1 MLKRFRYQIAIFL
14 SVIGPG
20 LITANVDNDSGGI
33 FTYSQAGAK
42 YGYLPLWTLI
52 PITLLLIV
60 TQEMCSRMGAVTGK
74 GLSDLIREE
83 FGLRTTFFLMIA
95 LVLTNFT
102 NVIAEFA
109 GIASSL
115 ELFHISRYISVPICA
130 VAVWFLVVRGN
141 YRSVEKIFLFA
152 CCLYVTYIISAFLLK
167 PDWKEAAIYSVKP
180 ILMFDTDYITMLIAM
195 VGTSIAPWMQFYLQ
209 SAIVEKGITAK
220 EYVQSR
226 IEVVV
231 GCILTDVVA
240 FFIIVSCATAI
251 WAHGPKDINDA
262 ADAAVALKPF
272 GQYAYLLFS
281 AGLFNASFFAA
292 CILPLSTVFT
302 VCEGLG
308 FESGVDKRFHEA
320 PEFYW
325 LYTLLVVLGAAV
337 ILWPNFPLVKMILSS
352 QVLNGVLLPFVLI
365 YMVILINKKGLMK
378 EWTNS
383 AAYNAVAW
391 VSVAI
396 MIGLTLALASITVKQ
411 MMPQA
416 KAGAWKLSP
425 ARPGARRPQD
435 AKPRFRPSCVQSGR
449 SRIPHRASD
458 PPGRRHREIFGL
470 IPAGTCKR
478 PSSLKSFLRWWAEW
492 LASRSRRGWRAAR
505 SAAWRIPESRAC
517 RRVSGC
523 AAARSSRRDNSPGC
537 GIRRRW

>member
-1 MLKRFRYQIAIFL
+1 MAKRLRYQLAIFL
-14 SVIGPG
+14 SVVGPG

-33 FTYSQAGAK
+33 LTYSQAGAK

-83 FGLRTTFFLMIA
+83 FGLRTTFFMMIA

-115 ELFHISRYISVPICA
+115 ELFHISRYISGPICG
-130 VAVWFLVVRGN
+130 VAVWLLVVRGT
-141 YRSVEKIFLFA
+141 YRGVEKVFLFA
-152 CCLYVTYIISAFLLK
+152 CSLYVTYLISAFLLK
-167 PDWKEAAIYSVKP
+167 PDWKEAAAYSFKP
-180 ILMFDTDYITMLIAM
+180 ILMFDTGYITMLIAM

-226 IEVVV
+226 VEVVV

-240 FFIIVSCATAI
+240 FFIIVACAAAI
-251 WAHGPKDINDA
+251 WSRGAKDINDA

-272 GQYAYLLFS
+272 GQYAYVLFS

-320 PEFYW
+320 PVFYW
-325 LYTLLVVLGAAV
+325 LFTLLIVFGGGV
-337 ILWPNFPLVKMILSS
+337 ILWPNFPLVKMILFS
-352 QVLNGVLLPFVLI
+352 QVINGILLPVILI
-365 YMVILINKKGLMK
+365 YMVMLINKRSLMR

-383 AAYNAVAW
+383 RLYNAVAW
-391 VSVAI
+391 VSVII

-411 MMPQA
+411 M
-416 KAGAWKLSP
+416 
-425 ARPGARRPQD
+425 
-435 AKPRFRPSCVQSGR
+435 VQSA
-449 SRIPHRASD
+449 RAL
-458 PPGRRHREIFGL
+458 PPGSTSKPLAQMQRDDSGGHALKTDVRETSGAHL
-470 IPAGTCKR
+470 VRKLDRAGK
-478 PSSLKSFLRWWAEW
+478 
-492 LASRSRRGWRAAR
+492 LA
-505 SAAWRIPESRAC
+505 
-517 RRVSGC
+517 
-523 AAARSSRRDNSPGC
+523 D
-537 GIRRRW
+537 

>member
-1 MLKRFRYQIAIFL
+1 MLKNLRYQIAIFL
-14 SVIGPG
+14 SVVGPG

-33 FTYSQAGAK
+33 LTYSQAGSK

-83 FGLRTTFFLMIA
+83 FGLRTTFFMMIA

-130 VAVWFLVVRGN
+130 VAVWLLVVRGT
-141 YRSVEKIFLFA
+141 YRSVEKVFLFS
-152 CCLYVTYIISAFLLK
+152 CSLYVTYVISAFLLK
-167 PDWKEAAIYSVKP
+167 PDWKEAAVYSFKP
-180 ILMFDTDYITMLIAM
+180 ILMFDTGYITMLIAM

-226 IEVVV
+226 VEVIV

-240 FFIIVSCATAI
+240 FFIIVSCAAAI
-251 WAHGPKDINDA
+251 WSHGAKDINDA

-320 PEFYW
+320 PVFYW
-325 LYTLLVVLGAAV
+325 LFTLLIVLGGGI
-337 ILWPNFPLVKMILSS
+337 ILWPNFPLVKMILLS
-352 QVLNGVLLPFVLI
+352 QVINGILLPVVLI
-365 YMVILINKKGLMK
+365 YMVMLINKKSLMR

-383 AAYNAVAW
+383 RLYNAVAW
-391 VSVAI
+391 VSVII

-411 MMPQA
+411 M
-416 KAGAWKLSP
+416 
-425 ARPGARRPQD
+425 
-435 AKPRFRPSCVQSGR
+435 VQS
-449 SRIPHRASD
+449 A
-458 PPGRRHREIFGL
+458 
-470 IPAGTCKR
+470 
-478 PSSLKSFLRWWAEW
+478 
-492 LASRSRRGWRAAR
+492 RAAP
-505 SAAWRIPESRAC
+505 AAPVSRPLAEMQRDDSSGHAMKADVRESGGAHLVR
-517 RRVSGC
+517 
-523 AAARSSRRDNSPGC
+523 
-537 GIRRRW
+537 